1 MIKDELVDHLSN
13 ELDKLKEE
21 GKDVDS
27 LTVKKASYDLDINT
41 LSKNTS
47 NATEAATANS
57 DFTRAS
63 HLQQFGFEL
72 EDGTKVDISDLAD
85 EAQFEIQFDY
95 IADEDSSFSCVYWNE
110 ETKEYDSAGV

>member
-1 MIKDELVDHLSN
+1 MDHLSDV
-13 ELDKLKEE
+13 LDKLKEE

-47 NATEAATANS
+47 NETEASTTTS

-63 HLQQFGFEL
+63 HIQQFGFEL
-72 EDGTKVDISDLAD
+72 DDGTTVNISELAD
-85 EAQFEIQFDY
+85 DAQFEIQFDY

-110 ETKEYDSAGV
+110 ET